1 MPATIRAFR
10 VLPNCGKCGNCVDNM
25 KPRIA
30 DLLPPDLARTLG
42 AVKSASP
49 ALALG
54 IAAFDEEMKGGIP
67 TSALTEIF
75 GETGQGAWWL
85 GLRALAAVREKAVA
99 LIEPAGTFFAPGAA
113 SVGVDLSRL
122 LVLRE
127 SNRRQALWA
136 LERIAKDK
144 SVGATLAHIEGMGE
158 TEMRRLQLA
167 AESSGQA
174 LLLLREE
181 QRLSRASWGAL
192 RLRVTSEPA
201 DSERRIVIQTLRAR
215 GGFAPRPI
223 LIEIEHGTMAVRAS
237 SVLPHR
243 ADFAGLAKT
252 A

>member
-75 GETGQGAWWL
+75 GETGQGSWWL

-99 LIEPAGTFFAPGAA
+99 IIEPAGTFFAPGAA

-136 LERIAKDK
+136 LERIVKDK

-174 LLLLREE
+174 LILLREE

-192 RLRVTSEPA
+192 RLRVSSEPG
-201 DSERRIVIQTLRAR
+201 DSERRIIVETLRAR

>member
-85 GLRALAAVREKAVA
+85 GLRALAAVREKAWRSSSPRA
-99 LIEPAGTFFAPGAA
+99 LSLPP
-113 SVGVDLSRL
+113 
-122 LVLRE
+122 
-127 SNRRQALWA
+127 
-136 LERIAKDK
+136 
-144 SVGATLAHIEGMGE
+144 
-158 TEMRRLQLA
+158 
-167 AESSGQA
+167 
-174 LLLLREE
+174 
-181 QRLSRASWGAL
+181 
-192 RLRVTSEPA
+192 
-201 DSERRIVIQTLRAR
+201 
-215 GGFAPRPI
+215 APR
-223 LIEIEHGTMAVRAS
+223 A
-237 SVLPHR
+237 
-243 ADFAGLAKT
+243 
-252 A
+252 